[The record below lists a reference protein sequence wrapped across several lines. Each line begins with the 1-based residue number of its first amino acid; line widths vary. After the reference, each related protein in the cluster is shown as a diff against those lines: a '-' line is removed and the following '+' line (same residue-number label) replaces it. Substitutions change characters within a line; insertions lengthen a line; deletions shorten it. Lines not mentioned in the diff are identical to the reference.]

1 MRIVIDLQGAQSESR
16 FRGIG
21 RYSLSLTQAILR
33 HRGEHEIIV
42 ALNGMLS
49 DTIEPIRAALDGLI
63 AQKDIRVWFAPGPV
77 KAMVAANQERG
88 RIAELMR
95 EAFLASLDAD
105 VVLVTSLFDGF
116 GDDTVT
122 SIGELPDGPRVVTI
136 LYDLIPLVQAD
147 VYLRPNPAYEQF
159 YRQKLQQLARA
170 DAWLTISD
178 CSRREAIKHLGLD
191 DARIT
196 NISGACDPVFRRRNF
211 GDADLESLEERLG
224 VVTPFVL
231 YSGGADARKNLN
243 RLISCFA
250 KLPAGLR
257 ERHQLV
263 IAGTIPEI
271 NMQALRS
278 HAQACGLPKHA
289 LLLTGGVSDEDLCLL
304 YNACSAY
311 VFPSLHEGFG
321 LPVLEAMSCGAPV
334 IASGTSSLPEVV
346 GIADALFDPADED
359 DIQAKLVRVLTDE
372 DFRAE
377 LREHGR
383 EHVGNYSWDACAT
396 RALAALQTLATSGD
410 GQDPKAVRIADAA
423 DSGART
429 LIQAIGRLSP
439 VFSENSL
446 RRCAAMI
453 ALNHPTPRRPR
464 LFIDISELA
473 RRDAATGV
481 QRVTRSILNQLLR
494 RSPQGFDVEAVYGTT
509 TELGYRSARAVTARL
524 LGKIAEGSDDI
535 IETIPGDIFL
545 GLDLQHQVTRYQSP
559 YLSGLRARGVSVY
572 FVVYDLLPIHFPQ
585 FWPSALGTAHH
596 DWLQTLA
603 RFDGAVCISRAVA
616 DELVAWRRANVPKP
630 TRPYRI
636 GWFHLGAD
644 IDNSMPSMGLP
655 PDGEQVLA
663 QLKSRPTFLS
673 VGTIEPR
680 KSHHVTL
687 DAFEQLWA
695 GGHDVNLV
703 LVGKQGWLVDDLVAR
718 LQNHPR
724 KGTQLF
730 WLTGVTDEYLARIY
744 QAADC
749 LVTASVGEGFGLPL
763 IEAAQNAK
771 PIIARDLPVFREVA
785 GNCATYF
792 SGGPDALA
800 SAVNNW
806 MVANRSGRAPSVA
819 GMTWLRWEQSAE
831 QLKRVIFDGAWMDD
845 ATP

>member
-21 RYSLSLTQAILR
+21 RYSLSLTQAMLR

-49 DTIEPIRAALDGLI
+49 DTIEPVRAALDGLI

-77 KAMVAANQERG
+77 KAMVTANQERG

-122 SIGELPDGPRVVTI
+122 SIGELSGGPRVVTI

-159 YRQKLQQLARA
+159 YRQKLQHLARA

-178 CSRREAIKHLGLD
+178 CSRSEAIEHLGLD
-191 DARIT
+191 GARIT
-196 NISGACDPVFRRRNF
+196 NISGACDPAFRRREF
-211 GDADLESLEERLG
+211 GGADLASLEDSLG
-224 VVTPFVL
+224 VVTPFIL

-243 RLISCFA
+243 RLISSFA
-250 KLPAGLR
+250 KLPPGLR

-263 IAGTIPEI
+263 IAGTIPEV
-271 NMQALRS
+271 NKQALRS
-278 HAQACGLPKHA
+278 HAKACGVPQHA
-289 LLLTGGVSDEDLCLL
+289 LVLTGGVSDEDLCLL
-304 YNACSAY
+304 YSACSAY

-346 GIADALFDPADED
+346 GIAEALFDPTDED

-372 DFRAE
+372 NFRAE
-377 LREHGR
+377 LIEHGR
-383 EHVGNYSWDACAT
+383 QHVGAYSWDACAT
-396 RALAALQTLATSGD
+396 RALAALQTLQTAGDNPESKATRST
-410 GQDPKAVRIADAA
+410 DAA
-423 DSGART
+423 DVSARK
-429 LIQAIGRLSP
+429 LIQAIGRISP
-439 VFSENSL
+439 AFSESSL
-446 RRCAAMI
+446 MRCATMI
-453 ALNHPTPRRPR
+453 ALNHPTSRRPR
-464 LFIDISELA
+464 LFVDISELA
-473 RRDAATGV
+473 RHDAATGV

-494 RSPQGFDVEAVYGTT
+494 CPPQGFDVETVYGTT
-509 TELGYRSARAVTARL
+509 AELGYRSARAFTARF
-524 LGKIAEGSDDI
+524 LGKAAEGADDM
-535 IETIPGDIFL
+535 IETIPGDVFL

-559 YLSGLRARGVSVY
+559 YLSGLRARGVAVY
-572 FVVYDLLPIHFPQ
+572 FVVYDLLPIQFPQ

-603 RFDGAVCISRAVA
+603 RFDGAICISRAVA
-616 DELVAWRRANVPKP
+616 DELIAWRRANAPEP
-630 TRPYRI
+630 ARPYRI

-680 KSHHVTL
+680 KSHHVTI
-687 DAFEQLWA
+687 DAFERLWA
-695 GGHDVNLV
+695 GGQDVNLV
-703 LVGKQGWLVDDLVAR
+703 LVGKQGWLVDELVAR

-730 WLTGVTDEYLARIY
+730 WLSGVSDEYLARIY
-744 QAADC
+744 QSAAC

-763 IEAAQNAK
+763 IEAAQHSR

-785 GNCATYF
+785 GDCATYF
-792 SGGPDALA
+792 SGGPEALA
-800 SAVNNW
+800 TAVNNW
-806 MVANRSGRAPSVA
+806 LIANRAGRTPDVA

-831 QLKRVIFDGAWMDD
+831 QLKRVIFDGEWMDD
-845 ATP
+845 ARL

>member
-1 MRIVIDLQGAQSESR
+1 
-16 FRGIG
+16 
-21 RYSLSLTQAILR
+21 
-33 HRGEHEIIV
+33 
-42 ALNGMLS
+42 
-49 DTIEPIRAALDGLI
+49 
-63 AQKDIRVWFAPGPV
+63 
-77 KAMVAANQERG
+77 
-88 RIAELMR
+88 
-95 EAFLASLDAD
+95 
-105 VVLVTSLFDGF
+105 
-116 GDDTVT
+116 
-122 SIGELPDGPRVVTI
+122 
-136 LYDLIPLVQAD
+136 
-147 VYLRPNPAYEQF
+147 
-159 YRQKLQQLARA
+159 
-170 DAWLTISD
+170 
-178 CSRREAIKHLGLD
+178 
-191 DARIT
+191 
-196 NISGACDPVFRRRNF
+196 
-211 GDADLESLEERLG
+211 
-224 VVTPFVL
+224 
-231 YSGGADARKNLN
+231 
-243 RLISCFA
+243 
-250 KLPAGLR
+250 
-257 ERHQLV
+257 
-263 IAGTIPEI
+263 
-271 NMQALRS
+271 
-278 HAQACGLPKHA
+278 
-289 LLLTGGVSDEDLCLL
+289 
-304 YNACSAY
+304 
-311 VFPSLHEGFG
+311 
-321 LPVLEAMSCGAPV
+321 
-334 IASGTSSLPEVV
+334 
-346 GIADALFDPADED
+346 
-359 DIQAKLVRVLTDE
+359 
-372 DFRAE
+372 
-377 LREHGR
+377 
-383 EHVGNYSWDACAT
+383 
-396 RALAALQTLATSGD
+396 
-410 GQDPKAVRIADAA
+410 
-423 DSGART
+423 
-429 LIQAIGRLSP
+429 
-439 VFSENSL
+439 
-446 RRCAAMI
+446 
-453 ALNHPTPRRPR
+453 
-464 LFIDISELA
+464 
-473 RRDAATGV
+473 V

-663 QLKSRPTFLS
+663 QLKSLPTFLS